1 MMLLMFIGIIDECS
15 IYYSGSYFKFKTA
28 SSYVCLNL
36 IFNFSFLLEKFK
48 YCLQY
53 MSTAFRLIWV
63 HIYTRTT

>member
-15 IYYSGSYFKFKTA
+15 ISYSGSYIKFKTA
-28 SSYVCLNL
+28 SSYARFNL
-36 IFNFSFLLEKFK
+36 IFNFSFLLEKCK

-63 HIYTRTT
+63 HIYTRPT